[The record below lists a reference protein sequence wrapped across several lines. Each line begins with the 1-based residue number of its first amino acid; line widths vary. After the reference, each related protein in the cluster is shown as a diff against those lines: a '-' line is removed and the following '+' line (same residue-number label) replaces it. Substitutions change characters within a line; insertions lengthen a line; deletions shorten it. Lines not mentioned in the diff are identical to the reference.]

1 MDGMQGNDRPNARP
15 RVVITGLGMVSALG
29 LDVETSW
36 GHMLEGQ
43 SGTRLAEYLEEF
55 KGVPRCTAAWV
66 DWNPRDHL
74 ERRDVRRTSRAT
86 QFAWKATREALAQ
99 AGLDLSQEGSGRVAV
114 EIGNAFGGWD
124 LIESQARLLFEQ
136 GFRKVNPAMC
146 IGALISGTPTF
157 IGMRLG
163 LTGVAHSSVTACATG
178 ISSIGE
184 GARRIQAGDADVVL
198 AGGSDGY
205 VTPMTVTMFMRMGAM
220 SREIENPAGACAPF
234 SGNRAGMVV
243 GEGAGIVVLE
253 SLEHAQARNASILA
267 EYGGYALRLDPNDF
281 TDPDPEGKAASCA
294 MRSALQNADLAPQD
308 VDWIVAHG
316 TATIANDKMETKAMR
331 SVLGTHADHCPVTGL
346 KGMLGHAMGGAGAHG
361 VVTIVQAIREG
372 MIPPTINYR
381 DPDPDCDMDYVPNT
395 ARAHQVDAALANGI
409 GMGGQSASLVVK
421 RFAA

>member
-1 MDGMQGNDRPNARP
+1 MDGVQGNGRSPAGR
-15 RVVITGLGMVSALG
+15 RVVFTGLGMVSALG

-43 SGTRLAEYLEEF
+43 SGTRLAEHFADF
-55 KGVPRCTAAWV
+55 KDLPRCTAAWI
-66 DWNPRDHL
+66 DWEPRSHID
-74 ERRDVRRTSRAT
+74 RRDVRRTSRAT
-86 QFAWKATREALAQ
+86 QFAWKATQEALAH
-99 AGLDLSQEGSGRVAV
+99 AELDMTQEDGSRVAV

-124 LIESQARLLFEQ
+124 LIESQSRLFADQ

-163 LTGVAHSSVTACATG
+163 VTGIAHSSVTACATG

-184 GARRIQAGDADVVL
+184 GARRIQAGEADVVL

-220 SREIENPAGACAPF
+220 TREIENPAGACAPF
-234 SGNRAGMVV
+234 SGNRDGMVV
-243 GEGAGIVVLE
+243 GEGAGVVVLE
-253 SLEHAQARNASILA
+253 ALEHAQARNAPILA
-267 EYGGYALRLDPNDF
+267 EYGGYALCLDPNDF
-281 TDPDPEGKAASCA
+281 TCPDPEGKAASYAMQCA
-294 MRSALQNADLAPQD
+294 LANADLSPED

-316 TATIANDKMETKAMR
+316 TATIANDKMETRAMR
-331 SVLGTHADHCPVTGL
+331 AALGGRADSCPVTGL
-346 KGMLGHAMGGAGAHG
+346 KGMLGHAMGGAGAHS
-361 VVTIVQAIREG
+361 IVAIVKAIQEG

-381 DPDPDCDMDYVPNT
+381 EPDPDCDMDYVPNT
-395 ARAHQVDAALANGI
+395 ARTHHIDAALANGI
-409 GMGGQSASLVVK
+409 GMGGQSASLAVK

>member
-1 MDGMQGNDRPNARP
+1 MDGMQGNGQLNTGQ
-15 RVVITGLGMVSALG
+15 RVVFTGTGMVSALG

-43 SGTRLAEYLEEF
+43 SGTRLVEHFEDF
-55 KGVPRCTAAWV
+55 KDLPRCTAAWV

-74 ERRDVRRTSRAT
+74 DRRDVRRTSRAT
-86 QFAWKATREALAQ
+86 QFAWKATQEALVQ
-99 AGLDLSQEGSGRVAV
+99 AGLDMEQEDGRRVAI

-124 LIESQARLLFEQ
+124 LIESQSRQFFDQ

-163 LTGVAHSSVTACATG
+163 ATGVVHSSVTACATG

-184 GARRIQAGDADVVL
+184 GARRIQAGEADVVL

-205 VTPMTVTMFMRMGAM
+205 VTPMTITMFLRMGAM
-220 SREIENPAGACAPF
+220 TRETENPAGACAPF
-234 SGNRAGMVV
+234 SGNRNGMVV
-243 GEGAGIVVLE
+243 GEGAGVVVLE
-253 SLEHAQARNASILA
+253 SLDHAQARNAPILA

-281 TDPDPEGKAASCA
+281 AYPDPEGKAASYA
-294 MRSALQNADLAPQD
+294 MRSALENADLSPGD

-316 TATIANDKMETKAMR
+316 TATRANDTMETKAMR
-331 SVLGTHADHCPVTGL
+331 SALGIHADRCPVTGL
-346 KGMLGHAMGGAGAHG
+346 KGMLGHAMGGAGAHSI
-361 VVTIVQAIREG
+361 VTIIQALQDG

-381 DPDPDCDMDYVPNT
+381 EPDPDCDMDYVPNT
-395 ARAHQVDAALANGI
+395 ARIHHVDAALANGI